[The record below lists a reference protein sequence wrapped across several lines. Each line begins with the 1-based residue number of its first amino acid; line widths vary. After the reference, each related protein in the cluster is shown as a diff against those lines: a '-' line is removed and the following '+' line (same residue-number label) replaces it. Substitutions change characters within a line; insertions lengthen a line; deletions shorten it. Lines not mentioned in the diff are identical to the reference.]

1 MPFSL
6 AGLLRLARF
15 CVLHH
20 NSVLIGLPC
29 SVNVQSLSLTRC
41 INLRESVTV
50 LELNYIAFVVISVV
64 SNKPLKLV
72 LIYTL
77 IVTITQLIDECIEA

>member
-20 NSVLIGLPC
+20 NSVLIGLAPR
-29 SVNVQSLSLTRC
+29 VNVTSLSLT
-41 INLRESVTV
+41 LLT
-50 LELNYIAFVVISVV
+50 
-64 SNKPLKLV
+64 
-72 LIYTL
+72 
-77 IVTITQLIDECIEA
+77 

>member
-20 NSVLIGLPC
+20 SSARIGLAP
-29 SVNVQSLSLTRC
+29 STNVVSLSL
-41 INLRESVTV
+41 
-50 LELNYIAFVVISVV
+50 V
-64 SNKPLKLV
+64 SAPPLV
-72 LIYTL
+72 YT
-77 IVTITQLIDECIEA
+77 

>member
-1 MPFSL
+1 MELVTTMPFSL

-29 SVNVQSLSLTRC
+29 SVNVQSLSLT
-41 INLRESVTV
+41 LLT
-50 LELNYIAFVVISVV
+50 
-64 SNKPLKLV
+64 
-72 LIYTL
+72 
-77 IVTITQLIDECIEA
+77 

>member
-29 SVNVQSLSLTRC
+29 SVNVQSLSLVRC
-41 INLRESVTV
+41 DLFNSMRWEM
-50 LELNYIAFVVISVV
+50 FVDVV
-64 SNKPLKLV
+64 DTIVN
-72 LIYTL
+72 IYTL
-77 IVTITQLIDECIEA
+77 FNGSKR

>member
-20 NSVLIGLPC
+20 NSVLIGLAPR
-29 SVNVQSLSLTRC
+29 VNVTSLSLVRFDSF
-41 INLRESVTV
+41 NSMRWKM
-50 LELNYIAFVVISVV
+50 FVDVV
-64 SNKPLKLV
+64 DTIVN
-72 LIYTL
+72 IYTL
-77 IVTITQLIDECIEA
+77 FNGNKR